1 MLGYTTAKTLKFMIC
16 DIIIWNLT
24 NQILPIK
31 GCIVWRRLYVV
42 VVVVYHVTIVA
53 IGHMLNKGF
62 ERPLSSKQEM
72 EIRLEPESNL
82 VRCTGEPGLPGCNYF
97 CQVVDDVRGG

>member
-1 MLGYTTAKTLKFMIC
+1 MYRSRVTRPTDTSRHEKFNIEHF
-16 DIIIWNLT
+16 
-24 NQILPIK
+24 
-31 GCIVWRRLYVV
+31 
-42 VVVVYHVTIVA
+42 VVVYHVTIVA